1 MNNNS
6 KILWPPGRNDENI
19 LLMLIDAFPYMVKT
33 SDYLKVF
40 YINTIRVTC
49 TDHTLNRIAKKVVG
63 REMHSAVN
71 ELSINLKKSF
81 ESSRSILKCIKTFYQ
96 CAIKPCSS
104 APVLLT

>member
-19 LLMLIDAFPYMVKT
+19 LLMLTDAFPYMVKT

-49 TDHTLNRIAKKVVG
+49 TDRSDNTNSLMIFYTSKAK
-63 REMHSAVN
+63 S
-71 ELSINLKKSF
+71 NL
-81 ESSRSILKCIKTFYQ
+81 CM
-96 CAIKPCSS
+96 
-104 APVLLT
+104 